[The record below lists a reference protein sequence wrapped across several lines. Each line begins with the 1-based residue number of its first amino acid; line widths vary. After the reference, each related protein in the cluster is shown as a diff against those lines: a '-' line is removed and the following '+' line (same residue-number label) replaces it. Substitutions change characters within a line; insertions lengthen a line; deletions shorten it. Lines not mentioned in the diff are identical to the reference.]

1 MTKKFSDWTWA
12 WSFLEWIFYF
22 SLFATGIWF
31 TKESIVKFFNE
42 DTGIKQYEGEIESF
56 PTITLCMMATYGW
69 HSDQFIVGYQI
80 YNSKSNMGFIVDEMK
95 LLEIGE
101 NQLETLNETVTLKTI
116 YAKLDAICYALTTT
130 EKVSGRKHGI
140 SIRLG
145 KDLANNGG
153 RVYFASERNSYG
165 ITQR

>member
-1 MTKKFSDWTWA
+1 M
-12 WSFLEWIFYF
+12 
-22 SLFATGIWF
+22 
-31 TKESIVKFFNE
+31 
-42 DTGIKQYEGEIESF
+42 QYEGEIESY

-69 HSDQFIVGYQI
+69 RSTQFEVGYQI
-80 YNSKSNMGFIVDEMK
+80 YNNNTNMGFMLDEVK

-101 NQLETLNETVTLKTI
+101 NKLGTLNETVTLTTI

-140 SIRLG
+140 SVRLG
-145 KDLANNGG
+145 KDLPNNGG

-165 ITQR
+165 ITHR